1 MKTSNLLLRNPI
13 IDLLSVSVLAIL
25 VSLFIYALPV
35 QAQSEGT
42 ITIDTTPDEGPVISF
57 IHNNTSLRAVA
68 TDTNLDESTWQNA
81 GPFVNEPNCSAS
93 YLSYSAAGA
102 TAHAVILDESDNGH
116 WYCFKVLD
124 FDQNVGQASFLVRD
138 VVELEPEPEPEPEPA
153 PEEPMPVVVTIK
165 EATVEVV
172 QSGNRVSATTDIEEP
187 QWQAVIVLNASDCRA
202 GAFNNDF
209 TLALDSVGDLNG
221 HSNGLYYCFQA
232 SNDTHEGYGYIRVK
246 GLPPVVADT
255 PETPAPIPA
264 PVEGGNEDTNDKKE
278 DPQSE
283 TSETGE
289 TDKEET
295 EDNSELLRY
304 ISIGIVVLG
313 LAGILAIVLSKRRP
327 DSDLKDGDE
336 DENF

>member
-13 IDLLSVSVLAIL
+13 IDLLSVSVIVIL

-35 QAQSEGT
+35 QAQNEGT
-42 ITIDTTPDEGPVISF
+42 ITIDTTPDEEPIISF

-68 TDTNLDESTWQNA
+68 TDTNLDENSWQNA
-81 GPFVNEPNCSAS
+81 GPFVNEPNCLAS
-93 YLSYSAAGA
+93 YLSYTAANA

-138 VVELEPEPEPEPEPA
+138 VVEPEPEPEPE
-153 PEEPMPVVVTIK
+153 EPMPVMVAIK
-165 EATVEVV
+165 EAAVEVV
-172 QSGNRVSATTDIEEP
+172 QSGNRVSATTDIEDP
-187 QWQAVIVLNASDCRA
+187 QWQAVIVLSASDCRA

-209 TLALDSVGDLNG
+209 TLTLDSIDDLNG

-232 SNDTHEGYGYIRVK
+232 SNDTHEGYGYIQVK

-255 PETPAPIPA
+255 PATPAPIPA
-264 PVEGGNEDTNDKKE
+264 PVEGGNGDTNDPKE

-283 TSETGE
+283 ASDTG
-289 TDKEET
+289 TDKDKDET
-295 EDNSELLRY
+295 EDNSDLLRY

-327 DSDLKDGDE
+327 DSDLKDDNE
-336 DENF
+336 DDNF